1 MPITDQDRIAAE
13 ARMQSDLR
21 GQPRAIGAR
30 YDRRVSRIVISLDN
44 GLEIAFPPRLA
55 EGLEHATPA
64 ELAVVEIS
72 PLGDG
77 LNWPALDADISVP
90 GLLAG
95 VFGSKRWMAAQL
107 GAAGGRVRSAAKAAT
122 SRENGRKGGRPRKTA
137 TA

>member
-1 MPITDQDRIAAE
+1 
-13 ARMQSDLR
+13 MQSDLR